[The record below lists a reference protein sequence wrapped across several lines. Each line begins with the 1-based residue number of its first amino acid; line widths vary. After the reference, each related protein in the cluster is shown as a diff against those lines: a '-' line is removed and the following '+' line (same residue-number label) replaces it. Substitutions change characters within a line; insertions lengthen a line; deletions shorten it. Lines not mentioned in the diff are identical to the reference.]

1 MTRHS
6 VTTTRYRD
14 DYTRGYYSA
23 CTCGWESPTHA
34 TRRGALADGRRHL
47 DQVAPPPPEQPT
59 LPGLDDLLT

>member
-34 TRRGALADGRRHL
+34 TRRGALADGRRLAGH
-47 DQVAPPPPEQPT
+47 PPRRRR
-59 LPGLDDLLT
+59 